1 MTHHPWRFLR
11 GLPHVTLEWV
21 RMHGRV
27 GETNGVDL
35 IRIHPDQLQ
44 VERRVTLTHETV
56 HLERGH
62 TTGCAPAVESEVRE
76 EASRRLIELPAL
88 LDALAW
94 TEDWDEAADELWVT
108 VDVLRDRI
116 DTLSE
121 VERAALVRRARE
133 LDEATH

>member
-1 MTHHPWRFLR
+1 M
-11 GLPHVTLEWV
+11 V
-21 RMHGRV
+21 GRV

-35 IRIHPDQLQ
+35 IRLHPDQLQ
-44 VERRVTLTHETV
+44 VERRTALTHEMV

-62 TTGCAPAVESEVRE
+62 TNGCAPAVEAGVRE
-76 EASRRLIELPAL
+76 ETARRLITLSRL

-116 DTLSE
+116 DTLTE
-121 VERAALVRRARE
+121 IERAALVKRARGTE
-133 LDEATH
+133 DAC